1 MCVYR
6 NGGEGHSLQQTV
18 VQQACRI
25 ESDNTQP
32 LRMLLKHELT
42 SGVRYLDNF
51 NISLAVN

>member
-1 MCVYR
+1 MCVGMVE
-6 NGGEGHSLQQTV
+6 GGTV
-18 VQQACRI
+18 YSRQLYQQACRI

-32 LRMLLKHELT
+32 LRMLLKHKLT